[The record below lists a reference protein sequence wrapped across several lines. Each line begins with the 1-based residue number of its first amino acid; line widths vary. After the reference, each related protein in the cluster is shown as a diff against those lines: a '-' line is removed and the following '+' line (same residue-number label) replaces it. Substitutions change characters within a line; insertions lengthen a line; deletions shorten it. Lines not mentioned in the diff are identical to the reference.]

1 MNFDWTVVFYWSY
14 TLLLE
19 LLIVTFG
26 CGGHMSQ
33 LPHQNV
39 VATNCRM
46 HYKRLTQ
53 KKCPPTHFV
62 VIIKLQTPLFNYM
75 CPLQPY
81 YSPEGDSGGLVCR
94 CTEEQASSCTCSE
107 KAVN

>member
-19 LLIVTFG
+19 LLILTFG

-46 HYKRLTQ
+46 HYK
-53 KKCPPTHFV
+53 
-62 VIIKLQTPLFNYM
+62 
-75 CPLQPY
+75 
-81 YSPEGDSGGLVCR
+81 G
-94 CTEEQASSCTCSE
+94 
-107 KAVN
+107 